1 LSDLF
6 VQNAFS
12 VVSSANQIRPLW
24 DERQQS
30 VDPTSSI
37 LRAIAAQQNINIAG
51 VGTSLPNYSVDAA
64 YSNIIQNKISQKTAV
79 IQQLLKTDP
88 KFSKLRPYIETITMG
103 NMIDVPVVVGTAY
116 YPVDT
121 LTLMWVLIAAIG
133 LNKPLNSEANIN
145 AVFNELENLDEKK
158 YWRLLNNL
166 TQTPQ
171 FRKFLGT
178 LFSETYWSCV
188 TRHWK
193 NYSGE

>member
-64 YSNIIQNKISQKTAV
+64 YSNIIQNKISQK
-79 IQQLLKTDP
+79 QQ
-88 KFSKLRPYIETITMG
+88 
-103 NMIDVPVVVGTAY
+103 
-116 YPVDT
+116 
-121 LTLMWVLIAAIG
+121 
-133 LNKPLNSEANIN
+133 
-145 AVFNELENLDEKK
+145 
-158 YWRLLNNL
+158 
-166 TQTPQ
+166 
-171 FRKFLGT
+171 
-178 LFSETYWSCV
+178 
-188 TRHWK
+188 
-193 NYSGE
+193 